1 MKRTFTPFPSGA
13 LRAVPTTS
21 LVVLDAL
28 SDGDA
33 ATSSPR
39 AADRRSAVSVAELDD
54 AYRAD
59 LVLEWL
65 TVQGDPIAE
74 LRVMADAIRH
84 DQLTGT
90 DEPLADELLAAI
102 EGDMPEM
109 AVAA

>member
-1 MKRTFTPFPSGA
+1 MNSTLTPSHRGA

-33 ATSSPR
+33 AASSPR
-39 AADRRSAVSVAELDD
+39 AADRRELVTVAELDH

-59 LVLEWL
+59 LLLAWIAA
-65 TVQGDPIAE
+65 QGDPIAE

>member
-1 MKRTFTPFPSGA
+1 MKRTRTSTGA
-13 LRAVPTTS
+13 RLRAVPTTS

-33 ATSSPR
+33 ATASPR
-39 AADRRSAVSVAELDD
+39 AAARRASVSVADLTDG
-54 AYRAD
+54 YRAD

-65 TVQGDPIAE
+65 TVQGDKLAE
-74 LRVMADAIRH
+74 LRVWADAVRFER
-84 DQLTGT
+84 LTGT
-90 DEPLADELLAAI
+90 PDSLTDELMAAI